1 MSFPE
6 LQPELLYVIVFGPGF
21 GESIVIRPPES
32 TDVGWVFVDSC
43 QDRGTVPAASLLRDQ
58 GGRRACAILT
68 HPHQDHGMGFDEII
82 STPGDGFVGCT
93 NPMVSRPE
101 NVSQSSDWDVSA
113 DDVAQLHSGRLG
125 ATIRAIHARWE
136 DDPSTRW
143 ELRRGN
149 QKNIGPLQ
157 LNVLHPDEKATRK
170 DPTNFNELSSPI
182 TIHWE
187 DLVLLLGAD
196 LPGSIWAKLPE
207 QSPRLFQH
215 ALLKVPHH
223 GSKNDISSRY
233 ASGVGRNRFWIIT
246 PYNRGSKKLPDF
258 EPGGGMDA
266 LLDHVEKAHLTALP
280 LPKTTARG
288 AHSDATLDELRQ
300 APPSGPIPSVGGV
313 STQPLQT
320 ELPDDDYRCF
330 VGAGFGADGT
340 LEHPLFGPG
349 SLTIT
354 KE

>member
-1 MSFPE
+1 MNFPE

-32 TDVGWVFVDSC
+32 TNVGWIFVDSC
-43 QDRGTVPAASLLRDQ
+43 QDRGSVPAASLLQDQ

-101 NVSQSSDWDVSA
+101 TVSRSRAWAASA
-113 DDVAQLHSGRLG
+113 DDVAQLHGGRLG
-125 ATIRAIHARWE
+125 ATVRAIHARWE

-143 ELRRGN
+143 ELRRGD
-149 QKNIGPLQ
+149 QKNIGPVE
-157 LNVLHPDEKATRK
+157 LNVLHPDEQSTRSH
-170 DPTNFNELSSPI
+170 PTQFNELSSPI
-182 TIHWE
+182 RVHWQ

-196 LPGSIWAKLPE
+196 LPGPIWETLPE
-207 QSPRLFQH
+207 QTPNLSQH

-223 GSKNDISSRY
+223 GSENDISNRY
-233 ASGVGRNRFWIIT
+233 ADDGDRNRFWIIT
-246 PYNRGSKKLPDF
+246 PYNRGSNKLPNF
-258 EPGGGMDA
+258 EPEGGMDT
-266 LLDHVEKAHLTALP
+266 LLDHVDEAYLTALP
-280 LPKTTARG
+280 LAEKTSRG
-288 AHSDATLDELRQ
+288 PHSNKTLDELSQ

-313 STQPLQT
+313 STQPLQPQ
-320 ELPDDDYRCF
+320 LPDDKYRCF
-330 VGAGFGADGT
+330 VGAGFGADGG
-340 LEHPLFGPG
+340 LEDRLFGPG

-354 KE
+354 K